1 MKTVAGLDVHK
12 DSVYLCILRENGEK
26 IERVYGVLTPQL
38 DSMRDFMAEN
48 EVSEVAM
55 ESTSVYWIPIWRV
68 LVDSFE
74 LKLVNPYFI
83 KQLPGRKSDVKDAQ
97 WIAECVMKEL
107 IRGSFIPPPLI
118 QQLRLYDRRIFE
130 LNAELVRKYSKI
142 DAILQRCNIRLSNY
156 VSNTDCKSYKNV
168 VKRISEGVTSPQEL
182 LMLVHKRIINKHGE
196 DTILAALTGVVSEAE
211 IDMLA
216 QYVAESALLEDNK
229 NKCIEKMREI
239 CNREFEEQM
248 KDLQTIPGVS
258 ERSALTVLAEIGPD
272 VNAFPSAKHL
282 VSWCGFNPRNDE
294 SNKKI
299 KSNKITHGNRFIR
312 IASVQCAWAA
322 SRTKD
327 CYFSNFYAFHTQVR
341 KKFKLKVVVAVARKI
356 LVCIW
361 HILKFNVSY
370 KDFEPQKSVAKDST
384 QLA

>member
-1 MKTVAGLDVHK
+1 M
-12 DSVYLCILRENGEK
+12 
-26 IERVYGVLTPQL
+26 
-38 DSMRDFMAEN
+38 
-48 EVSEVAM
+48 
-55 ESTSVYWIPIWRV
+55 YWIPIWRV

-74 LKLVNPYFI
+74 LKFVNPYFI

-130 LNAELVRKYSKI
+130 LNAELGRKYSKI

-156 VSNTDCKSYKNV
+156 VSNTDCKSYKYV

-196 DTILAALTGVVSEAE
+196 DTILAALTGVVSDAE

-216 QYVAESALLEDNK
+216 QYVAESALLEDDK

-239 CNREFEEQM
+239 CNKEFEEQM
-248 KDLQTIPGVS
+248 KNLQTIPGVS
-258 ERSALTVLAEIGPD
+258 ERSALTILAEIGPD

-322 SRTKD
+322 SRTKE
-327 CYFSNFYAFHTQVR
+327 CYFSKFYAFHTQVR
-341 KKFKLKVVVAVARKI
+341 KKFKLKVVVAVARKV

-370 KDFEPQKSVAKDST
+370 KDFEPQKSVDKDCT

>member
-12 DSVYLCILRENGEK
+12 DNVYLCILRENGEK

>member
-26 IERVYGVLTPQL
+26 IERVYGVLAPQL

-107 IRGSFIPPPLI
+107 IHGSFIPPPLV
-118 QQLRLYDRRIFE
+118 QKLRLYDRRIFE
-130 LNAELVRKYSKI
+130 INAELGREYSKI

-156 VSNTDCKSYKNV
+156 VACTDCKSYKAV
-168 VKRISEGVTSPQEL
+168 VKQTSEGVTSPQEL
-182 LMLVHKRIINKHGE
+182 LMLVRKRIINKHGE
-196 DTILAALTGVVSEAE
+196 DTILAALTGVVSDAE

-216 QYVAESALLEDNK
+216 QYVAESAILEDNK

-239 CNREFEEQM
+239 CNTEFKEQM
-248 KDLQTIPGVS
+248 KNLQEIPGVS

-272 VNAFPSAKHL
+272 INAFPSVKHL
-282 VSWCGFNPRNDE
+282 VSWCSFNPRNDE
-294 SNKKI
+294 NNKK
-299 KSNKITHGNRFIR
+299 SNRIR
-312 IASVQCAWAA
+312 LL
-322 SRTKD
+322 TG
-327 CYFSNFYAFHTQVR
+327 T
-341 KKFKLKVVVAVARKI
+341 
-356 LVCIW
+356 
-361 HILKFNVSY
+361 
-370 KDFEPQKSVAKDST
+370 DSSE
-384 QLA
+384 

>member
-12 DSVYLCILRENGEK
+12 GSVYLCILQENGEK

-55 ESTSVYWIPIWRV
+55 ECTSVYWIPIWRV
-68 LVDSFE
+68 FVDSFE

-107 IRGSFIPPPLI
+107 ICGSFIPPPLV
-118 QQLRLYDRRIFE
+118 QQLRLYDRRIIE
-130 LNAELVRKYSKI
+130 INAELGREYSKI

-156 VSNTDCKSYKNV
+156 VSNTDCKSYKAV
-168 VKRISEGVTSPQEL
+168 VKQTSEGVTSPQEL

-196 DTILAALTGVVSEAE
+196 DTILAALTGVVSDAD

-248 KDLQTIPGVS
+248 KKTSD
-258 ERSALTVLAEIGPD
+258 
-272 VNAFPSAKHL
+272 
-282 VSWCGFNPRNDE
+282 NPRC
-294 SNKKI
+294 K
-299 KSNKITHGNRFIR
+299 
-312 IASVQCAWAA
+312 
-322 SRTKD
+322 
-327 CYFSNFYAFHTQVR
+327 
-341 KKFKLKVVVAVARKI
+341 
-356 LVCIW
+356 
-361 HILKFNVSY
+361 
-370 KDFEPQKSVAKDST
+370 
-384 QLA
+384 